1 MFRPILAKLTL
12 GIALSISSSS
22 ILFSQDQNQPS
33 VVAVIERYRADLETL
48 RFKYE
53 IPMSQS
59 QTKRML
65 QFYDAQLK
73 RLSNL
78 NYEELNVDERV
89 DYQLF
94 KNKLEHEVR
103 KLEIDMLDD
112 AAISPLLPFAAAAI
126 ELLEKREA
134 VEPISGKD
142 AAVKLQEIVLAT
154 REAKR
159 TLAEIKSSARGK
171 FSGTQAIRA
180 ARRTSELRSSLN
192 SWHRFYDG
200 YDPDISWWTR
210 ESIKEVSKG
219 LEDYADSLR
228 RDLAELEKGDDRKI
242 VGEPIGEQALLAEL
256 RYEMIP
262 YTPAELI
269 RIADEQFEWC
279 DREMLKA
286 SRELGFGD
294 DWHAAMEHVKAK
306 HVAPGDQP
314 HMIKEL
320 ALEATKFIED
330 RELVTV
336 PPLCKETWRM
346 EMMSPERQRVNPFF
360 LGGPTII
367 VSYPTDTM
375 THEEKLMSMRGN
387 NRHFSRAT
395 VQHELIPGHYLQMFM
410 MKRYKP
416 YREIFDTPF
425 WLEGWALYWEMRLWD
440 LDFPQSPE
448 DRIGMLFWR
457 MHRCARIKFSLSYQ
471 TGKMSAEECVKYLI
485 DRVAHEPATAEAEVR
500 RSVMGGYGPL
510 YQAAYMLGG
519 LQIRALHE
527 ELVNSGKMTEK
538 EFHDAILHENSIP
551 IEMLRAKLLR
561 EQLPIDYK
569 PNWRF
574 AK

>member
-1 MFRPILAKLTL
+1 MFRPILAKLSL

-22 ILFSQDQNQPS
+22 NLFSQDQNQPS
-33 VVAVIERYRADLETL
+33 VAAVIERYRADLETL

-142 AAVKLQEIVLAT
+142 AAVKLQEIILAT

-159 TLAEIKSSARGK
+159 TLAEIKSAARGK

-228 RDLAELEKGDDRKI
+228 RDLAGLEKGDDRKI

-314 HMIKEL
+314 QMIKEL
-320 ALEATKFIED
+320 AIEATKFIED

-471 TGKMSAEECVKYLI
+471 TGKMSAEECVQYLI

-527 ELVNSGKMTEK
+527 ELVASGKMTEK